1 MAGRGFSRL
10 GGLLRLALAVVPT
23 ADAARRCR
31 IVPASEALALLRVWG
46 WELAGAKSGIQA
58 RAAHHAAFVQA
69 GDGTVLE
76 ALFLAALADVN
87 RGRNS
92 GGRPRWV
99 RCGG

>member
-1 MAGRGFSRL
+1 M
-10 GGLLRLALAVVPT
+10 P
-23 ADAARRCR
+23 AAEAAPRCR
-31 IVPASEALALLRVWG
+31 IVPEAEALALLRVWG
-46 WELAGAKSGIQA
+46 WELTGAKGGVRA
-58 RAAHHAAFVQA
+58 RAEHHAAFVQA

-87 RGRNS
+87 RGRNN